1 MKSEIKNIKLYSLYF
16 DYSFDE
22 DNQEFS
28 QGKLLHVVQNI
39 CRHYVD
45 SFYVLPDEVYVYN
58 NGDFHRTFRFQIQF
72 SYFDD
77 AIADRIAEDVCAI
90 LNLDAVQILVTE
102 GKKYR
107 IIERL

>member
-1 MKSEIKNIKLYSLYF
+1 MKSEIKNITNYSLYF

-22 DNQEFS
+22 DKQEFS
-28 QGKLLHVVQNI
+28 RGKLLHVVQNI
-39 CRHYVD
+39 CRQYVD
-45 SFYVLPDEVYVYN
+45 SFYVLPDEVYVFE
-58 NGDFHRTFRFQIQF
+58 NGEFQRTTRFQIQF

-77 AIADRIAEDVCAI
+77 AIADRMAEDICAI
-90 LNLDAVQILVTE
+90 LGLDAVQILVTE

>member
-1 MKSEIKNIKLYSLYF
+1 MKSEIKNIKHYSLYF

-22 DNQEFS
+22 DKQEFS

-39 CRHYVD
+39 CRQYVD
-45 SFYVLPDEVYVYN
+45 SFHVFPDEVYVYN
-58 NGDFHRTFRFQIQF
+58 GGDFHRTCRFQIQF

-77 AIADRIAEDVCAI
+77 AIVDRIAEDVCAI
-90 LNLDAVQILVTE
+90 LGLDAVQILVTE